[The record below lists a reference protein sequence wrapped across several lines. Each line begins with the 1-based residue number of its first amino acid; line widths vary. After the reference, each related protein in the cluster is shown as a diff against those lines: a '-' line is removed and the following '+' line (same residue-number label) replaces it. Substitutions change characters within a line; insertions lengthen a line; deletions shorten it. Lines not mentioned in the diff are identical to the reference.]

1 MTHATYRTDVP
12 DWTSAPIGGLIRHI
26 LERHHEYLRAAL
38 PRIEGLAVEAAQWD
52 DKVLALQRTFL
63 ELKRELESHLW
74 KEETV
79 LFPLVLA
86 LDEARAA
93 GRPAPS
99 SHCGS
104 VANPIRVMEF
114 EHDSAKRALAEMRR
128 ITGGYSATGDA
139 SESSQALYAGLA
151 ELETDLF
158 EHIRLENDVLFPRTA
173 QLEGRPA

>member
-1 MTHATYRTDVP
+1 MTHATCRTDVP

-93 GRPAPS
+93 GRPTPS
-99 SHCGS
+99 PHCGS

-114 EHDSAKRALAEMRR
+114 EHDGAKRALAEMRR
-128 ITGGYSATGDA
+128 LTGSYTAA
-139 SESSQALYAGLA
+139 EESRQALYAGLA
-151 ELETDLF
+151 ELETDLL
-158 EHIRLENDVLFPRTA
+158 EHIRLENDILFPRA
-173 QLEGRPA
+173 ARLEGHPA